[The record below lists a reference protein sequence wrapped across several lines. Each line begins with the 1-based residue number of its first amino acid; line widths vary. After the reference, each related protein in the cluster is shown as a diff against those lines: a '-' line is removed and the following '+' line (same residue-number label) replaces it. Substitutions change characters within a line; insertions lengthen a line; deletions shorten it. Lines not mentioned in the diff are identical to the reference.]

1 MDSVDPDSPA
11 AGTAGSVVTSVGAE
25 CTTGRGTAGC
35 VACAT
40 GFAFFFAAGFVWRAF
55 LAVAFAFA
63 RYVTLCFVVAVVV
76 GRDVEVDGVEAGGE
90 DVTGAGVT
98 TGAGVGAGADGV
110 AGLLCVLPL
119 VVPFEVC

>member
-25 CTTGRGTAGC
+25 CTTGRGKAGL
-35 VACAT
+35 VACAA
-40 GFAFFFAAGFVWRAF
+40 GFAFFAAGFVWRAF

-63 RYVTLCFVVAVVV
+63 PCVTLCFVVAVVV